1 MGAWMWV
8 CNGGPNDTNVG
19 GDSGSLEAVIGS
31 LKFAM
36 RALGATKGSVMRKG
50 TLDVPVP
57 VADEEDAGHDGGVS

>member
-19 GDSGSLEAVIGS
+19 GDAKSLGAAIGT
-31 LKFAM
+31 LERAM
-36 RALGATKGSVMRKG
+36 RMLGATKGSVMKKG

-57 VADEEDAGHDGGVS
+57 VADEEDAGHDGGVG